1 MYSVIHIPL
10 TSAGGLLRRLG
21 ARCQSPAQPIPTLL
35 MRGSHDPI
43 VNIKEATPHTHTHRC
58 CAYSAHTHTAYRCGY
73 CPQGRAGKVQL
84 LDAARR

>member
-1 MYSVIHIPL
+1 MMYSVIHIPL

-43 VNIKEATPHTHTHRC
+43 VNIKEEHVGEYT
-58 CAYSAHTHTAYRCGY
+58 TAFG
-73 CPQGRAGKVQL
+73 QALEVVLG
-84 LDAARR
+84 